1 LVDAEL
7 AKKGR
12 SYERN
17 QHCLRVVYR
26 DLHDPAA
33 PIDAQ
38 ADTTDRQGSIT
49 KNVPSLR
56 IDHIAEKP
64 LLRVWCGHGLN
75 TVVSQ
80 HRNELRA
87 ALSAPLYRQVRSEC
101 RYQAQ
106 FFTSKFW
113 K

>member
-1 LVDAEL
+1 MEPAL

-17 QHCLRVVYR
+17 QYCLLAGYR
-26 DLHDPAA
+26 DLHNPAA
-33 PIDAQ
+33 PIDPQ
-38 ADTTDRQGSIT
+38 ADTTERQDSNT

-56 IDHIAEKP
+56 IDHIAEEP

-75 TVVSQ
+75 KVVSP

-87 ALSAPLYRQVRSEC
+87 ALSALLCRQVRSEC
-101 RYQAQ
+101 R
-106 FFTSKFW
+106 
-113 K
+113 